1 VERGLKDISVS
12 RTSVP
17 WGIPVPFD
25 AKHTVYVWYDALI
38 NYISALGYTDS
49 GEKMEF
55 WPGVHLI
62 GKDILRHHAALWPA
76 MLMSLE
82 LPVPKRVVAHG
93 WWLVSGQK
101 MSKSVGNIFSPQDLV
116 SHIENSVGL
125 AEDIAVDALRYFMLA
140 AGPQRDD
147 ADLSLEALWGTYNA
161 DLAKRLR

>member
-1 VERGLKDISVS
+1 MSSSYYPEIEKELV
-12 RTSVP
+12 
-17 WGIPVPFD
+17 
-25 AKHTVYVWYDALI
+25 YDALI

-147 ADLSLEALWGTYNA
+147 ADLSLEALWGPTMQIWQTTTVIYFTA
-161 DLAKRLR
+161 YWAS

>member
-1 VERGLKDISVS
+1 
-12 RTSVP
+12 
-17 WGIPVPFD
+17 
-25 AKHTVYVWYDALI
+25 
-38 NYISALGYTDS
+38 
-49 GEKMEF
+49 
-55 WPGVHLI
+55 
-62 GKDILRHHAALWPA
+62 

-147 ADLSLEALWGTYNA
+147 ADLSS
-161 DLAKRLR
+161 